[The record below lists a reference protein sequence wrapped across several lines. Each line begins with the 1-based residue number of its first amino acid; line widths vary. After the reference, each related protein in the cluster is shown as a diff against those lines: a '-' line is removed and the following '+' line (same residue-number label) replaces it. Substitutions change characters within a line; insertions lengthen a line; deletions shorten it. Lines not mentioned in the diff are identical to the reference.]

1 MKSVSIALALALF
14 AACLLAAPAQ
24 EKGWQEVDAVLGSTG
39 KDLADGVHKFSW
51 PRSDL
56 RVQKSGVSIEPAL
69 ALGSWAA
76 FRRSHGEETVA
87 MGDLVLLE
95 SEVAPVVDSL
105 EKQGFEILA
114 IHNHLLGEEPRVL
127 YVHFH
132 GMGEPAAV
140 ARTLRGALEKT
151 KTPLTSSTKAP
162 EPLTPDEQAT
172 FQKVQ
177 DLLGRKG
184 SMAGRV
190 LQVAAPRAETIR
202 EDSFEVPAA
211 MGMATAINFE
221 ITGAGVATTGDFV
234 LVASEVNPV
243 IRELQARG
251 IEPTALHSHMLR
263 ETPRLFFLHFWGVG
277 APEKIVPGLKAAL
290 AKMAVAP

>member
-1 MKSVSIALALALF
+1 MKAFPIALALALRIPSV
-14 AACLLAAPAQ
+14 LDAQ
-24 EKGWQEVDAVLGSTG
+24 TPENGWQEVDIVLGTKG
-39 KDLADGVHKFSW
+39 KDLPGDVHKFSW

-56 RVQKSGVSIEPAL
+56 RVQKANVPIEPAL

-76 FRRSHGEETVA
+76 FRANPGGQTVA

-95 SEVAPVVDSL
+95 SEVAPVIDAL
-105 EKQGFEILA
+105 EKQGIDILA

-132 GMGEPAAV
+132 GMGESSAV
-140 ARTLRGALEKT
+140 AHALRSALEKT
-151 KTPLTSSTKAP
+151 KTPLSPTAKPP
-162 EPLTPDEQAT
+162 EPLEAEAQAT
-172 FQKVQ
+172 FQRVQ

-184 SMAGRV
+184 SMAGSV
-190 LQVAAPRAETIR
+190 LQIAVPRSETIR
-202 EDSFEVPAA
+202 EDSLEVPPA

-221 ITGAGVATTGDFV
+221 ITNGGVATTGDFV

-243 IRELQARG
+243 IRELQAGG

-277 APEKIVPGLKAAL
+277 LPEKIVPAL
-290 AKMAVAP
+290 RRALVRMAVTP